1 MTLRQIIAD
10 ARSRTHLSA
19 QQRVDLEDVVASAC
33 AWSRAGL
40 LSRLS
45 DPCDAPLEDVVRK
58 AADQL
63 SSGKPAEYIMGRAA
77 FLGLQLHVGPGVFVP
92 RPETETLVL
101 LAEQAIQTMRS
112 SEATVL
118 DVCSG
123 SGAIGLALASRL
135 PGIRCIGLDS
145 DAICISCAEASAQ
158 EAHLEQ
164 RVRFVRANVLSSW
177 NRAVEDLEGHLDLV
191 VSNPPYVREERLVE
205 ACLSSPCEPVQALY
219 GGPSGLSFYR
229 RIVAQAHDFLRPG
242 GTLLLEIDDGLE
254 DHILELFSKY
264 GMEDGHWQ
272 PDFQGLP
279 RYAGAH
285 RVR

>member
-1 MTLRQIIAD
+1 MTLGQIIAD
-10 ARSRTHLSA
+10 ARSRKHLSA
-19 QQRVDLEDVVASAC
+19 HQQVDLEDVVISAC

-45 DPCDAPLEDVVRK
+45 DPCSALLEDIVRK

-63 SSGKPAEYIMGRAA
+63 SSGKPAEYIMGHAA

-92 RPETETLVL
+92 RPETEMLVL
-101 LAEQAIQTMRS
+101 LAEQAVQAMHA
-112 SEATVL
+112 SETTIL

-135 PGIRCIGLDS
+135 PSVRCTGLDS
-145 DAICISCAEASAQ
+145 DAACISCAEASAQ

-177 NRAVEDLEGHLDLV
+177 GLAVEDLKGHLDIV
-191 VSNPPYVREERLVE
+191 VSNPPYVREERLAE
-205 ACLSSPCEPVQALY
+205 ACSSSPCEPVRALY

-229 RIVAQAHDFLRPG
+229 RIVAQAYDFLHPG
-242 GTLLLEIDDGLE
+242 GELLLEIDDGLE

-264 GMEDGHWQ
+264 GMKDGYWQ

-279 RYAGAH
+279 RYAGA
-285 RVR
+285 RRGR